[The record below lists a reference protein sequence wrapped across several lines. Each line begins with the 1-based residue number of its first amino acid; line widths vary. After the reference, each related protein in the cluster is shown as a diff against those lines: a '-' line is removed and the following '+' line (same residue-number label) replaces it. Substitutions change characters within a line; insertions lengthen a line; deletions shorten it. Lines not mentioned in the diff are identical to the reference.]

1 MKKKILII
9 MLVVFPLIINGCA
22 SSNETGS
29 DGVEDEGNDEMN
41 RLEAIVKEVDEDGSS
56 LFVEGV
62 GEENALGDEAIIDIS
77 RAEIVEGDEE
87 KNIAD
92 INEGD
97 RIAVFVD
104 KIAIS
109 YPAQASTEKVIIL
122 ESEKAK
128 NGKVFIREGREEI
141 TIRSENVGISNLS
154 LYELEYD
161 SEKDVFLEKNI
172 LNEEENIEE
181 GKETTWEVV
190 YSEGIPNMKL
200 SWKLQNG
207 EEGEYIIAYDGK
219 DGIDEDDK
227 LVYPEEDE
235 EDKEEEKEDI
245 SLKDVKLYFIF
256 FDETDEYL
264 VEETHSIKN
273 VEGIAKFTLENLRDI
288 EPKTEG
294 AMNPIY
300 KEAKI
305 EGISIN
311 DGIAKVNFSKEIE
324 NTNFG
329 SSAEA
334 LQVNAI
340 VNTLTQFPTIEG
352 VVFNVGGKSDV
363 EMWLSHI
370 GNVDDPFRRDL
381 SVVKGYKID

>member
-29 DGVEDEGNDEMN
+29 GGVEDEGNDEMN
-41 RLEAIVKEVDEDGSS
+41 RLEAIVKEVDEDDSS

>member
-22 SSNETGS
+22 SNNETGS
-29 DGVEDEGNDEMN
+29 GGVEDEDSDGMN
-41 RLEAIVKEVDEDGSS
+41 RLEAIVKEVDEGDSS

-77 RAEIVEGDEE
+77 RAEIVEGDKE

-190 YSEGIPNMKL
+190 YSEGIPSMKL
-200 SWKLQNG
+200 SWKLENG

-235 EDKEEEKEDI
+235 EDKEEDKEDI
-245 SLKDVKLYFIF
+245 SLKDVKLYFIY